1 MKMPGKAWL
10 EFGIEPEGER
20 NRLRVTAHYHTTSIG
35 GRTYWNVLVPFHYFI
50 FTGLIRQIEKRS

>member
-35 GRTYWNVLVPFHYFI
+35 GRTYWAQHQHSCVL
-50 FTGLIRQIEKRS
+50 RQ